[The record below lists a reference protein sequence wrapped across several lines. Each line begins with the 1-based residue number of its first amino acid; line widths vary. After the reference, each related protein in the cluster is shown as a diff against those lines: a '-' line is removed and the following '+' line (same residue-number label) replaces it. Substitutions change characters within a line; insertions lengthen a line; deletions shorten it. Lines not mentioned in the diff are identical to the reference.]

1 MNKIRVLL
9 AKIGQDSHDQ
19 GIKVVAAGLRDAG
32 MEVIYT
38 GLWQKTAAVVKAAM
52 EEDVDVIGISS
63 LSYEHLLVPRLLN
76 ELRGKGGNIPVI
88 VGGVIPPDDAQVIK
102 DAGVAEVFPPGSSI
116 DSIVKYVRKIV
127 AEQKPGK
134 DLEAAT
140 S

>member
-76 ELRGKGGNIPVI
+76 ELRGKGSNIAVI
-88 VGGVIPPDDAQVIK
+88 VGGVIPPDEAQVIK

-127 AEQKPGK
+127 TEQKPSK

>member
-52 EEDVDVIGISS
+52 EEDVDVIGVSS

-88 VGGVIPPDDAQVIK
+88 VGGVIPPDEAQVIK

-127 AEQKPGK
+127 AEQKPSK
-134 DLEAAT
+134 YLEAAT

>member
-127 AEQKPGK
+127 AEQKPSK
-134 DLEAAT
+134 DMEAAT

>member
-1 MNKIRVLL
+1 MYKIRVLL

-32 MEVIYT
+32 MEVVYT
-38 GLWQKTAAVVKAAM
+38 GLWQKTAAVARAAM

-63 LSYEHLLVPRLLN
+63 LSYEHLLVPKLLD
-76 ELRGKGGNIPVI
+76 ELKGKGSNIPVI
-88 VGGVIPPDDAQVIK
+88 VGGVIPPDEAQVIK

-127 AEQKPGK
+127 AEQKPSK